1 MKSVPAWV
9 PYSVYRVLMFAFPL
23 AVLLVL
29 QVEWWLAAILAAV
42 VGLCLSYIFLRKRR
56 EGVSRDLYAARH
68 PDTEPVHPDAE
79 SAFRVDSAGLHVCGS
94 ERGDQP
100 EEDEDEQFAEAVVA
114 VGLLAARVEP
124 GRGDGGGTD
133 QEQPPLLGEDH
144 QGQSGERREREE
156 GQGHAED
163 RPSGRRA

>member
-56 EGVSRDLYAARH
+56 EGVSRALYAARH

-79 SAFRVDSAGLHVCGS
+79 SEDAVLDRLDTEREDREREAADGS
-94 ERGDQP
+94 ERESKP
-100 EEDEDEQFAEAVVA
+100 E
-114 VGLLAARVEP
+114 
-124 GRGDGGGTD
+124 
-133 QEQPPLLGEDH
+133 
-144 QGQSGERREREE
+144 
-156 GQGHAED
+156 
-163 RPSGRRA
+163 